1 MNQINPGN
9 LLKYNDFNI
18 FCFVISN
25 DYTSRISSFKQGTTA
40 YFMLRLDITTPSLV
54 CYILSDYNK
63 KVIA

>member
-9 LLKYNDFNI
+9 LLKYTDFNI
-18 FCFVISN
+18 LCLVISN
-25 DYTSRISSFKQGTTA
+25 DYITRISAFYQGTTA

-54 CYILSDYNK
+54 CYISSDYNK

>member
-25 DYTSRISSFKQGTTA
+25 DYTSRISSFKQ
-40 YFMLRLDITTPSLV
+40 FFVLRLDVKTSELV

-63 KVIA
+63 KIIA